1 LSATRRLWCVFA
13 SLAVSSGL
21 AVGQSLEPEITQ
33 PPQPSWLEALWNL
46 PVMKWLSG
54 FQASPVAP
62 PEIAIAA
69 PIQPP
74 CRVAPLQAI
83 EDAEALTMEN
93 AGAGSNLNLDGLT
106 PHTTRALTRFQTSIE
121 RQGGSFTLTSAYR
134 PSAYQSHLRDVWF
147 KWMFELRDNH
157 DPSCMELKAEVGNE
171 FARHSLLTTQYPVAV
186 SDHTLGIAF
195 DAAISFPAAAKRAKR
210 RRVALDR
217 LARLSGV
224 QRPDVRRDPVHFRL
238 IGGRG

>member
-1 LSATRRLWCVFA
+1 
-13 SLAVSSGL
+13 VSSGL
-21 AVGQSLEPEITQ
+21 AVGQSLERETTQ
-33 PPQPSWLEALWNL
+33 QPQPTWLEALWNL
-46 PVMKWLSG
+46 PVFKWLSG
-54 FQASPVAP
+54 FQASPAAP

-83 EDAEALTMEN
+83 EDAEALTMETV
-93 AGAGSNLNLDGLT
+93 GAGSTLNLDGLT
-106 PHTTRALTRFQTSIE
+106 TRTSKALTRFQTSIE
-121 RQGGSFTLTSAYR
+121 RHGGSFTLTSAYR

-147 KWMFELRDNH
+147 KWMFELRDNQ

-171 FARHSLLTTQYPVAV
+171 FARHSLLTTQYPVEV
-186 SDHTLGIAF
+186 SDHTLGLAF

-224 QRPDVRRDPVHFRL
+224 HRPDVRRDPVHFRV

>member
-1 LSATRRLWCVFA
+1 
-13 SLAVSSGL
+13 VSSGL
-21 AVGQSLEPEITQ
+21 AIGQSLEPEITQ
-33 PPQPSWLEALWNL
+33 QPQPTWLEALWNL
-46 PVMKWLSG
+46 PVLKWLSG
-54 FQASPVAP
+54 FQASPVEP
-62 PEIAIAA
+62 PAIAIAA
-69 PIQPP
+69 PTPPP
-74 CRVAPLQAI
+74 CPVEPLHAI
-83 EDAEALTMEN
+83 EDAEALTMETT
-93 AGAGSNLNLDGLT
+93 GAGSTLNLDGLT
-106 PHTTRALTRFQTSIE
+106 THTSRALTRFQTLVE
-121 RQGGSFTLTSAYR
+121 RNGGSFTLTSAYR

-147 KWMFELRDNH
+147 KWMFELRDNQ

-171 FARHSLLTTQYPVAV
+171 FVRHSLLMTQYPVSV

>member
-1 LSATRRLWCVFA
+1 MSATRRLWCIFA

-21 AVGQSLEPEITQ
+21 AIGQTLEPEIINQ
-33 PPQPSWLEALWNL
+33 PEPTWLEALWKL
-46 PVMKWLSG
+46 PVFKWLSG
-54 FQASPVAP
+54 LQTAPVAP

-69 PIQPP
+69 PAAPP
-74 CRVAPLQAI
+74 CTIAPLRDI
-83 EDAEALTMEN
+83 EDVGAMAMET
-93 AGAGSNLNLDGLT
+93 GGGTGSALNLDGLT
-106 PHTTRALTRFQTSIE
+106 PHTTKALARFQGVIE
-121 RQGGSFTLTSAYR
+121 RSGGSFTLTSAYR
-134 PSAYQSHLRDVWF
+134 PAEYQAHLRDVWF
-147 KWMFELRDNH
+147 KWMFELRDNQ

-171 FARHSLLTTQYPVAV
+171 FARHSLLTTQYPVTV

-195 DAAISFPAAAKRAKR
+195 DAAITFPTAKRAR
-210 RRVALDR
+210 RRLGLDR